1 MLDFSRLLFRRHSS
15 SALGV
20 LLCLSMG
27 THASAHAQT
36 EPPPPD
42 NTQGTETNE
51 AAPAAQPATENNT
64 APAESPP
71 AEPAEAAP
79 SPLEEANA
87 LLKKRGF
94 SNCKQAV
101 TLYRQELQKDPNNA
115 DLQIATADA
124 INCVMRI
131 KTNGN
136 SLLIE
141 GTSDTSANK
150 RFWSKWGKE
159 AVDLAKAGYDQKPND
174 AHALAV
180 YTDAFMFYSSS
191 FGILKSAVTGAA
203 DEYKKNANALIQNH
217 PKYDGGVGYVFLG
230 AFYLIAPWPLS
241 DKKLARELM
250 DKALATNPESRRNN
264 YYVGVVA
271 YRHGDY
277 ERAATFFEKALT
289 KKCTSPTERDFC
301 SFMKKESQRA
311 LKKTQKELGQ

>member
-1 MLDFSRLLFRRHSS
+1 
-15 SALGV
+15 
-20 LLCLSMG
+20 
-27 THASAHAQT
+27 
-36 EPPPPD
+36 PD
-42 NTQGTETNE
+42 NTKEAEQNE
-51 AAPAAQPATENNT
+51 AAPAAQPATESTT
-64 APAESPP
+64 APAEEPEKAPP
-71 AEPAEAAP
+71 T
-79 SPLEEANA
+79 PLEEADA
-87 LLKKRGF
+87 LIKKRGF
-94 SNCKQAV
+94 SNCKKAV

-150 RFWSKWGKE
+150 KFWSKWGKE

-174 AHALAV
+174 ARALAV

-203 DEYKKNANALIQNH
+203 DEYKKNANGLIQKH
-217 PKYDGGVGYVFLG
+217 PKYDSGVGYVFMG

-241 DKKLARELM
+241 DKKLAREYM
-250 DKALATNPESRRNN
+250 DKALAVSPESRRNN

-271 YRHGDY
+271 YRHKNY
-277 ERAATFFEKALT
+277 ERAATYFEKAQT
-289 KKCTSPTERDFC
+289 KKCLSSTERDFC
-301 SFMKKESQRA
+301 AFMKKESARA
-311 LKKTQKELGQ
+311 LEKTKEKLGQ